1 LGVTAFLSSS
11 RVTMI
16 CSQVF
21 QEFFSMMMLYSIV
34 FSPFL
39 LNGCK
44 DTSFSTNSQV
54 VGFFRY
60 V

>member
-1 LGVTAFLSSS
+1 
-11 RVTMI
+11 MI